1 MTNKTVNA
9 FNSFFYEFV
18 KVAKNITKTESVDLY
33 KTIKDRYTVKDYVTL
48 EHIDFYAS
56 NVTDEFVQKLVNEDE
71 IPGEIEIMKDIPLC
85 KLTNETSSK
94 SILSYVLI
102 FTVLVMIHRKNMDT
116 EQVSSFISILGSC
129 QEGKEVDMEDIIDED
144 VIVIL
149 NKIKNL
155 AEESCKESCKNANS
169 FEDAIENS
177 TIGSLA
183 KEIAKDIDIDS
194 LKIEKPEDM
203 FSSEN
208 SKFIGDIVGKV
219 TSSLH
224 QKMQNGSLKQDQIM
238 SEAMNLFSSMN
249 SSGKNDMFGEMMK
262 NMAKSFGGGNHNS
275 SVARSR
281 LAKKLAQRKS
291 ESK

>member
-48 EHIDFYAS
+48 EHIEFYAS

>member
-18 KVAKNITKTESVDLY
+18 KVAKNITKTESSDLY
-33 KTIKDRYTVKDYVTL
+33 KTIKDRYTVKDYSTL
-48 EHIDFYAS
+48 EHIDFYSS
-56 NVTDEFVQKLVNEDE
+56 NVTDEFVQKLVNDNE
-71 IPGEIEIMKDIPLC
+71 IPGEIEIMNDIPLC

-116 EQVSSFISILGSC
+116 EQVSNFISILGSC
-129 QEGKEVDMEDIIDED
+129 QEGKEADMEDILDED

-155 AEESCKESCKNANS
+155 AEESSAESCKSANS

-238 SEAMNLFSSMN
+238 NEAMNLFSSMN
-249 SSGKNDMFGEMMK
+249 SSGGNDMFGEMMK

-275 SVARSR
+275 SAARSR